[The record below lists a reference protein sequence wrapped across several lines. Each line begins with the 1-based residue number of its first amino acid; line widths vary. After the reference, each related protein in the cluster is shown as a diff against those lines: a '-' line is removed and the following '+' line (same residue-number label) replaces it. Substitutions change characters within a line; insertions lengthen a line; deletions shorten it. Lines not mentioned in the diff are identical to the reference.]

1 MKIPEMKTII
11 EIEGIY
17 LSEDAIAELK
27 LLQANKNAVLE
38 DRKETVMTVIS
49 LLVENVE
56 TTSGEEKKSIIE
68 ELRNITLLRDTLNK
82 LKKP

>member
-38 DRKETVMTVIS
+38 DRKVTVMTVIS